1 MASNPRIA
9 FIGAGNMA
17 NAIIGGLIAKG
28 VDPSQI
34 IAADPYQPS
43 LDSLHEQH
51 GVACA
56 VDNTAA
62 VAGADV
68 VVLAVKPQVLETAVQ
83 EIKDSVHENSPLL
96 LSIVAGISV
105 ASMESWLD
113 GQPAI
118 VRSMPNTPALVQ
130 CGATALFANSQV
142 SDAQRS
148 NAESIASAI
157 GITAWVEEESLLDA
171 VTAISGSGPAYYF
184 AIMEAMQSIAQDMG
198 LDAELAERFVHQT
211 ALGAAQMAIN
221 SDVDVGE
228 LRRRV
233 SSPGGTT
240 LAALERFE
248 SGNLHGLF
256 ATALEAARQRAQDM
270 AKEFG

>member
-1 MASNPRIA
+1 MANNPRIA

-17 NAIIGGLIAKG
+17 NAIIGGLRARG
-28 VDPSQI
+28 VNAEQI

-43 LDSLHEQH
+43 LDNLREQH
-51 GVACA
+51 GVESA
-56 VDNTAA
+56 VDNTSA
-62 VAGADV
+62 VTGADV
-68 VVLAVKPQVLETAVQ
+68 VVLAVKPQVLETAVG
-83 EIKDSVHENSPLL
+83 EIRDAVSEKSPLL

-113 GQPAI
+113 GTQAI

-130 CGATALFANSQV
+130 CGATALFANSEV
-142 SDAQRS
+142 TDKQR
-148 NAESIASAI
+148 NYAESIASAI
-157 GITAWVEEESLLDA
+157 GITAWVKEESLLDA
-171 VTAISGSGPAYYF
+171 VTAISGSGPAYFF

-198 LDAELAERFVHQT
+198 LDADMAERFVHQT

-240 LAALERFE
+240 LAALEQFE
-248 SGNLHGLF
+248 AGDLHGLF
-256 ATALEAARQRAQDM
+256 AKALDAARQRAQDM

>member
-1 MASNPRIA
+1 
-9 FIGAGNMA
+9 MA
-17 NAIIGGLIAKG
+17 NAIIGGLRARG
-28 VDPSQI
+28 VSADRI

-43 LDSLHEQH
+43 LDSLREQH
-51 GVACA
+51 RVESAA
-56 VDNTAA
+56 DNAAA

-68 VVLAVKPQVLETAVQ
+68 VVLAVKPQVLEAAVG
-83 EIKDSVHENSPLL
+83 EIKDSVSDHSPLL

-113 GQPAI
+113 GPQAI

-142 SDAQRS
+142 NDEQR
-148 NAESIASAI
+148 NYAESIASAI

-184 AIMEAMQSIAQDMG
+184 AIMETMQSIAEDMG
-198 LDAELAERFVHQT
+198 LDAELAEQFVHQT

-240 LAALERFE
+240 LAALEQFE
-248 SGNLHGLF
+248 AGNLHGLF

>member
-1 MASNPRIA
+1 MANDPRIA

-17 NAIIGGLIAKG
+17 NAIIGGLRARG
-28 VDPSQI
+28 VSAEQI
-34 IAADPYQPS
+34 VAADPYPPS
-43 LDSLHEQH
+43 LDILRQQH
-51 GVACA
+51 GVDSAA
-56 VDNTAA
+56 DNRAA

-68 VVLAVKPQVLETAVQ
+68 VVLAVKPQVLETAIG
-83 EIKDSVHENSPLL
+83 EIRGSLSENSQLL

-113 GQPAI
+113 GPQAI

-142 SDAQRS
+142 NEEQR
-148 NAESIASAI
+148 NYAESIASAI
-157 GITAWVEEESLLDA
+157 GITAWVKEESLLDA

-184 AIMEAMQSIAQDMG
+184 AIMEAMQSIAEEMG
-198 LDAELAERFVHQT
+198 LEASMAERFVHQT

-240 LAALERFE
+240 LAALEQFE
-248 SGNLHGLF
+248 AGGLHDMF
-256 ATALEAARQRAQDM
+256 ATALEAARRRAQDM